1 QRVRPP
7 QVSFTADER
16 AYIDIEVE
24 RKKAG
29 KFDVLLGILPPV
41 NNTQRLQFTGSMDIL
56 LVSPLRFGE
65 QIAFKYNKLV
75 GSSQQVNFDLMVP
88 YLFRI
93 PLKLETHFDLLKQRE
108 DFLNLNASGSALFE
122 FSPFLAGRFYVKNR
136 SSRLLDS
143 AFRDTSTMNFSQLDG
158 NRRLFGLGLVYENLD
173 YKLNPG
179 KGWSAFVDVGVGRR
193 MIRENFL
200 LKNAFPEVYQ
210 DLNLRQPVNEI
221 NMEVNW
227 YKTLFPRNVIHL
239 ANRTYWLG
247 MENYLRND
255 QLQVGGSRSI
265 RGFNENEFFT
275 DFYSFF
281 TAEYRFQL
289 ERDSYLFLFGD
300 YAYLENNETGTIDY
314 PMGVGFGMNYGTKA
328 GIISLVYA
336 IGRSKEIPFQPARGK
351 IHIGFINQF

>member
-1 QRVRPP
+1 
-7 QVSFTADER
+7 
-16 AYIDIEVE
+16 
-24 RKKAG
+24 
-29 KFDVLLGILPPV
+29 
-41 NNTQRLQFTGSMDIL
+41 
-56 LVSPLRFGE
+56 
-65 QIAFKYNKLV
+65 
-75 GSSQQVNFDLMVP
+75 
-88 YLFRI
+88 
-93 PLKLETHFDLLKQRE
+93 
-108 DFLNLNASGSALFE
+108 
-122 FSPFLAGRFYVKNR
+122 
-136 SSRLLDS
+136 SRLLDS